1 MSIRENA
8 RYSISTGG
16 KAQYIK
22 QFIVGSDSNGYS
34 IDLSNIQYEYF
45 LGKTSFLKIFNTGSS
60 DVYVAFDSDH
70 TNIDVSDQ
78 STYNMIISSST
89 PFSDIEINGETS
101 KISLKCLSGET
112 TSVNI
117 ITW

>member
-16 KAQYIK
+16 KMQYIK
-22 QFIVGSDSNGYS
+22 QFIVASDSIGYTV
-34 IDLSNIQYEYF
+34 DLSNIQYETF
-45 LGKTSFLKIFNTGSS
+45 KGKTSFVKIFNTGSS

-70 TNIDVSDQ
+70 NEIDVTDQ
-78 STYNMIISSST
+78 STYNMMIFSAT
-89 PFSDIEINGETS
+89 PFSEIEINGETS
-101 KISLKCLSGET
+101 KISLKCAAGEST
-112 TSVNI
+112 NIDI